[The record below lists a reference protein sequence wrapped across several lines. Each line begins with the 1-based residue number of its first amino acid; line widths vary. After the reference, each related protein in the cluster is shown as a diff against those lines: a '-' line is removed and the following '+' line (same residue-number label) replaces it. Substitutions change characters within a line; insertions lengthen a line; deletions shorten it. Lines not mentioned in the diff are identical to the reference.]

1 MRFSKETLIT
11 GFAIFSL
18 FFGAGNLILPPYL
31 GYLAGTN
38 WLWVSLGFCLSAVLI
53 PLLGIFAHAR
63 LQGSML
69 DFGNKIHPV
78 FSIIF
83 CVLVYLVAITLPAPR
98 TASVTYEMAIQPY
111 FEVNSLTSSAVYFG
125 LVLLFALN
133 RSRLLNTLGK
143 YLTPLL
149 LLILTTIICIAIFA
163 ELPPATASQLESPLT
178 SGLLEGYQTFDA
190 IGAIVIGA
198 VVIISLNL
206 VNTESH
212 QIKRNL
218 MIKAGSLAGLGLLTI
233 YLGLIYV
240 GSLYVNQTVTD
251 SRTDLLSFLSY
262 DTLGSGGRILLSIL
276 VSLACFTTA
285 VGIVT
290 GTSDFMKGL
299 FKNSQRAYIITGIL
313 ASALGVLIGQTGVAY
328 IIAVAVPAL
337 SFIYPLVIVL
347 ILLNLFSDRFV
358 SILIF
363 RLVALVTI
371 LFSIPDFLVSLN
383 AENYQ
388 GRFSWIPFSDYGVG
402 WILPVVITFVIGKII
417 EHFIDESKTSKPKT
431 NGQKRNS

>member
-31 GYLAGTN
+31 GYLAGSN
-38 WLWVSLGFCLSAVLI
+38 CLWVSLGFCLSAVLI

-69 DFGNKIHPV
+69 DFGNKVHPV

-83 CVLVYLVAITLPAPR
+83 CILVYLVAITLPGPR

-111 FEVNSLTSSAVYFG
+111 FEVSSLTSSAVYFG

-133 RSRLLNTLGK
+133 RSRMLNALGK

-163 ELPPATASQLESPLT
+163 QLPPPTTSQLESPLT

-218 MIKAGSLAGLGLLTI
+218 IIKAGSLAGLGLLAI

-290 GTSDFMKGL
+290 GTSDFVKGL
-299 FKNSQRAYIITGIL
+299 FKNSQRAYILTAVL
-313 ASALGVLIGQTGVAY
+313 ASALGILIGQTGVAY

-347 ILLNLFSDRFV
+347 IVLNLFSDRFV
-358 SILIF
+358 SSLVF

-388 GRFSWIPFSDYGVG
+388 GRFSWILFSDYGVG
-402 WILPVVITFVIGKII
+402 WILPVALTFMIAKII
-417 EHFIDESKTSKPKT
+417 ERLYVKQKTSKT
-431 NGQKRNS
+431 EN